1 MDTDFCRNSMSLSM
15 TFGFAPAARGQV
27 RLLPVK
33 HGDRSFFWFG
43 RWSVVTST
51 TDQFRRINE
60 NFTVP
65 AFDDC
70 VRVRA
75 RGAARIARRAAEA
88 ARRPDQGR
96 ARQPGAARIVSVA
109 VPAQR
114 GAIRDANAHAY
125 AWRIAAGSDGPSA
138 AASSRD
144 PQAPSTTVTLA
155 AH

>member
-1 MDTDFCRNSMSLSM
+1 MVTGRF
-15 TFGFAPAARGQV
+15 
-27 RLLPVK
+27 LL
-33 HGDRSFFWFG
+33 G

-65 AFDDC
+65 AFDAC
-70 VRVRA
+70 VHVRA
-75 RGAARIARRAAEA
+75 RGAARIAPRTAEA
-88 ARRPDQGR
+88 ARRLDQGR
-96 ARQPGAARIVSVA
+96 ARQPGAARTVSVA

-114 GAIRDANAHAY
+114 CAIRDANAHTY
-125 AWRIAAGSDGPSA
+125 AWRIAAGSYGPSA

-144 PQAPSTTVTLA
+144 PQALSMTVTLA